1 MNDNKEKE
9 ELTTSKVLMQIGA
22 HYLCNGCDGCGFSE
36 IADVCDTRPI
46 NCIYMALSFYFEH
59 LEEKEE
65 DEMTREE
72 KYKNVAMDLLKAL
85 LDSEE
90 TVISEY
96 SGDFK
101 KSAILLKKRIM
112 EYLVRLDEDES
123 TFNELVKDMWIFDCI
138 ESEE

>member
-1 MNDNKEKE
+1 
-9 ELTTSKVLMQIGA
+9 
-22 HYLCNGCDGCGFSE
+22 
-36 IADVCDTRPI
+36 
-46 NCIYMALSFYFEH
+46 
-59 LEEKEE
+59 
-65 DEMTREE
+65 MTREE
-72 KYKNVAMDLLKAL
+72 KYKNVAMDLIEDL

-123 TFNELVKDMWIFDCI
+123 TFNELVKDMWIVDYYS